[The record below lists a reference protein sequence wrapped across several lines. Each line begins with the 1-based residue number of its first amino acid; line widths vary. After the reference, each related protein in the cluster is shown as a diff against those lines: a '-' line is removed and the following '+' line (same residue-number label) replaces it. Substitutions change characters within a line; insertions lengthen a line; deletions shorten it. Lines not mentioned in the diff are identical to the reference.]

1 MTYVTATAFRRA
13 LEERLR
19 KSSLESNTSLN
30 RLRKLVAFDRLLARM
45 VTVNPDLWVVKGGY
59 ALEMR
64 LGARARTTKDV
75 DAALRAPLEDAS
87 SLLATA
93 ASAHLGDWFEF
104 EVGQPGQAATGAPQ
118 DGLRF
123 PVRCLLDGRM
133 FESFHLD
140 VGTGDPLPGEVDYLT
155 GPALLEFAGIAPV
168 RVPAYP
174 LAQQL
179 AEKVHALTRPYASG
193 EVTRVKDL
201 VDILLI
207 GQMCGFEIEA
217 LRDALVATFQARNTH
232 PMPGRLPSPPRSWD
246 RPFSRLATELA
257 APWSRLE
264 AAALAA
270 REFIDP
276 VLSGRVGSTWNPTEW
291 RWTSAS

>member
-1 MTYVTATAFRRA
+1 MTYGTATAFRQA

-19 KSSLESNTSLN
+19 RLSLESNTSLS

-45 VTVNPDLWVVKGGY
+45 VTVNLELWLLKGGY

-87 SLLATA
+87 NLLAEA
-93 ASAHLGDWFEF
+93 ASARLDDWFEF
-104 EVGQPGQAATGAPQ
+104 EIGQPAQAATGAPQ
-118 DGLRF
+118 GGLRF
-123 PVRCLLDGRM
+123 PVRCLLDGRL

-155 GPALLEFAGIAPV
+155 GPALLEFAGIAPA

-179 AEKVHALTRPYASG
+179 AEKVHALTRPYVGG

-201 VDILLI
+201 VDVLLI
-207 GQMCGFEIEA
+207 GQMCDFEIEV
-217 LRDALVATFQARNTH
+217 LREAIISTFEARNTH
-232 PMPGRLPSPPRSWD
+232 PVPERLPSPPSSWN
-246 RPFSRLATELA
+246 RPFSRLATELD

-264 AAALAA
+264 EAALAA
-270 REFIDP
+270 DEFLDP
-276 VLSGRVGSTWNPTEW
+276 VLSGQVGSTWNAIEW
-291 RWTSAS
+291 RWTPVS